1 MEKLQATLKKLR
13 KEQQKVEELEVDIRE
28 ERDSWKNHMQTERQR
43 ILKEF
48 NEMKGLLDS
57 KEKRVLQK
65 LEEDK
70 VNVLDNLVVARDQ
83 LDWQRQYL
91 RGLISHIEHQI
102 WWSSEDMLQ
111 DLINVM
117 KRDLQSESWILKR
130 PNIVSKKPKST
141 YQIPDLKGTLQ
152 VFKELTEVQRYWVD
166 VMLKPVNAIL
176 NITISADKRQVKGIQ
191 DFSLQNIHLCSL
203 SLFDVLG
210 CQHFSEGKYYWEV
223 DVSEKIAW
231 ILGVHSKARS
241 PKRKG
246 SSGFVFDPNVYLPD
260 VYSRYN
266 PQFGYW
272 VIGLQNESGYKVFE
286 ESSTFDPKVLTLCM
300 TVPPRIGVFL
310 DYEAGIVSFFNIAN
324 HGSLISKF
332 SRCQFFQ
339 TTYPY
344 FNPWNCPV
352 SIILCP
358 PSSSTSWHPPHFCV
372 VLLVLGAHLLHLSS
386 SAPF

>member
-1 MEKLQATLKKLR
+1 
-13 KEQQKVEELEVDIRE
+13 
-28 ERDSWKNHMQTERQR
+28 MQTERQR

-102 WWSSEDMLQ
+102 WGSSEDMLQ

-117 KRDLQSESWILKR
+117 RRSESWILKR

-141 YQIPDLKGTLQ
+141 SQIPDLKGTLQ

-176 NITISADKRQVKGIQ
+176 NITISADQ
-191 DFSLQNIHLCSL
+191 
-203 SLFDVLG
+203 
-210 CQHFSEGKYYWEV
+210 
-223 DVSEKIAW
+223 
-231 ILGVHSKARS
+231 
-241 PKRKG
+241 
-246 SSGFVFDPNVYLPD
+246 
-260 VYSRYN
+260 RYN
-266 PQFGYW
+266 PQFAFW

-286 ESSTFDPKVLTLCM
+286 ESSTFDPKVLPLCM

-310 DYEAGIVSFFNIAN
+310 DYEAGIVSFFNITN
-324 HGSLISKF
+324 HGSLIYEF

-344 FNPWNCPV
+344 FNPWNCPGF
-352 SIILCP
+352 IILCP
-358 PSSSTSWHPPHFCV
+358 PSS
-372 VLLVLGAHLLHLSS
+372 
-386 SAPF
+386 